1 MSYGEILPDTVAPTD
16 NDSGS
21 LNAIKCL
28 DTVIALYDFP
38 GTQPSH
44 LPLDLGDTV
53 NVLAKNDSGWWDGV
67 IINRAGEMNRGWFPH
82 NYVRSVNY
90 VQPVLNKL
98 KNNKEL
104 DSITAANTAAN
115 VLIPLFATLLQKNL
129 NDSGKVSPA
138 SNTRKNS
145 VVSFASLETSL
156 ESKSRKA
163 EQKPPEIQHQYSVA
177 STILMPNLGSFSQ
190 GMSPSESSDYVRF
203 TSVEEAEALAADF
216 KRLQGR
222 NIVWIPRTTDTADL
236 AYYSEDLDIFCES
249 LPLVLLDTS
258 VDLNGGRMSVPSKDA
273 LVDDTLISK
282 MPRTEYFDSESMGP
296 ASRSTSS
303 IGKSIDIKRD
313 STSGS
318 ISQHSASSYH
328 HFDHPFFATPD
339 LFYTQYS
346 DMKYWTEFKE
356 QFNFLL
362 ELTYKALKD
371 SNKQLFTMHL
381 SRLTK
386 VVAILLFAARLVQ
399 DDFVGTVYEKSV
411 RRKLKRLS
419 ENFSQMYIN
428 GLLHLSVMHY
438 SQASS
443 SADLFSLDIRGLN
456 KSTSAPSTAN
466 QSASSRGLVS
476 TVFQLIPKKTSE
488 DSSERAS
495 SPMLAGTDEAIVT
508 YLQQIDYNVELV
520 GDSMNGLVKIFLRLS
535 KGKKILP
542 RDFDNSDV
550 SDSEGE
556 DRYNIL
562 PQVYPRFITD
572 EFNGGNWCNPFF
584 ASGHSFLNLSG
595 DQLKNKYHLKVIIDQ
610 AAYEQAEKL
619 TDEISKYCKDAQNYL
634 DPLKQKSYYNEALK
648 AERNEQILRIMYK
661 VLHHA
666 SSLVDLMEAFDFT
679 VFCLIKKYSS
689 VDRAHPLNFDDDK
702 GPQAHHEEDLSFE
715 TELNDANSS
724 HSAEPVTHS
733 NLTFDYPVV
742 LEFFQFKQQLHN
754 LIANIVVHSQ
764 SLTLEDPDVFTA
776 MKDDDAVV
784 YNRELLKNPL
794 ERSSRLL
801 SNILSQQGKRKGADR
816 ICVDQDE
823 HLSELLDSGREFCGD
838 ILKVISQLIEERETI
853 LNYATRVMHDDFN
866 VELLVI
872 ERNNTAAGSKA
883 DDSSHYYSGKAK
895 NEDTPWF
902 LEGDEEYDLLLDI
915 NRNIKGGTKEALV
928 AHLTHHDELDNTF
941 NSAFLVS
948 FATIMPLAELVQLLI
963 NRFNIDAPEGLS
975 YEEYLTWRTAKQA
988 KIRLKVLNIMKL
1000 LLESYWSKSYY
1011 NRPVLQRWLTF
1022 LKLLNV
1028 TVHPISQVLIADV
1041 ESVLRGESLTIEP
1054 ETILYGDK
1062 PPAPLLKSFALRKL
1076 KLLDIEYIELARQL
1090 TLREFEFYCQI
1101 SKLSCIHK
1109 VWGKKSGLSE
1119 PYDSITSFI
1128 KASNQLTNFV
1138 AYMILRKPD
1147 ARKRVQVIRFFVQVA
1162 EKCRQYNNFSSMTAI
1177 ISALYSSP
1185 IHRLKKTWAYVSKD
1199 TLTQLQG
1206 MNKLMNSSRNF
1217 NEYRDMLKFIGSEP
1231 CVPFFGVYLS
1241 DLTFVYHGNPDFLL
1255 NRNRMVNFAKRSK
1268 TVDIVTGIDRF
1279 KRIGY
1284 NFHKVPEIQT
1294 YLDLW
1299 FDKCP
1304 TIEEQYQLSL
1314 NLEPREV
1321 SDKGQAKAAP
1331 VAKAQHHAQQ
1341 GAVKLKQPM
1350 NLLGI
1355 R

>member
-1 MSYGEILPDTVAPTD
+1 MPYGEIPPDAVAPTD
-16 NDSGS
+16 NDALSS
-21 LNAIKCL
+21 IKCL

-44 LPLDLGDTV
+44 LPLDLGDTI
-53 NVLAKNDSGWWDGV
+53 NVLAKNDTGWWDGV
-67 IINRAGEMNRGWFPH
+67 LINRAGEMCRGWFPH

-98 KNNKEL
+98 KDNKEL

-129 NDSGKVSPA
+129 NESGKVSPA

-156 ESKSRKA
+156 TSDLKPRKN
-163 EQKPPEIQHQYSVA
+163 EKPPEIQHQYSVA
-177 STILMPNLGSFSQ
+177 STILMPLGSFLQ
-190 GMSPSESSDYVRF
+190 GMSPSESSDYVKF
-203 TSVEEAEALAADF
+203 TSVEEAEALAAEV
-216 KRLQGR
+216 KRQQGH
-222 NIVWIPRTTDTADL
+222 NVVWIPRITDTAEL
-236 AYYSEDLDIFCES
+236 AYYSEELDIFCES
-249 LPLVLLDTS
+249 LPLVPLDPN
-258 VDLNGGRMSVPSKDA
+258 VDLNGGSLLVPSRDA
-273 LVDDTLISK
+273 RTDDSVVLK
-282 MPRTEYFDSESMGP
+282 LLRAEYFDSESMGP

-303 IGKSIDIKRD
+303 VGKSIDTKRD

-318 ISQHSASSYH
+318 SQHSASSYH
-328 HFDHPFFATPD
+328 HFDHPFFATPG
-339 LFYTQYS
+339 LFYNQYS
-346 DMKYWTEFKE
+346 DMTYWTELKE
-356 QFNFLL
+356 QFNYLL
-362 ELTYKALKD
+362 DLTYKALKD
-371 SNKQLFTMHL
+371 SNKQLFTMHF

-386 VVAILLFAARLVQ
+386 VVAIVMFAARLVQ
-399 DDFVGTVYEKSV
+399 DDFVGTHYEKSM
-411 RRKLKRLS
+411 RRKLKRVS
-419 ENFSQMYIN
+419 ENFAQMYIN

-456 KSTSAPSTAN
+456 KSTSQPSTAN
-466 QSASSRGLVS
+466 QSASSKGSVS
-476 TVFQLIPKKTSE
+476 TVFQVGPKKPGDVDQASVPNLTGSE
-488 DSSERAS
+488 D
-495 SPMLAGTDEAIVT
+495 AIVT
-508 YLQQIDYNVELV
+508 YLQQIEYNVELV
-520 GDSMNGLVKIFLRLS
+520 SENMNGLIRIFLKLS
-535 KGKKILP
+535 KNKKILA

-550 SDSEGE
+550 SDNEGE

-562 PQVYPRFITD
+562 PQVYPRFISD

-584 ASGHSFLNLSG
+584 SDGHSYLNLSG
-595 DQLKNKYHLKVIIDQ
+595 DQLKNKYHLKVIIDN
-610 AAYEQAEKL
+610 AAYDQAEKL
-619 TDEISKYCKDAQNYL
+619 TEEITKYCKDAQDYL
-634 DPLKQKSYYNEALK
+634 NPAKQRRYYNESLK
-648 AERNEQILRIMYK
+648 LDRNEQVLRIMYK

-666 SSLVDLMEAFDFT
+666 SALVDLMEAFDFT
-679 VFCLIKKYSS
+679 VFCLIKKFLSL
-689 VDRAHPLNFDDDK
+689 DRAHPLSFEDDK
-702 GPQAHHEEDLSFE
+702 GPQTHHEESL
-715 TELNDANSS
+715 
-724 HSAEPVTHS
+724 SAESSSIDVASTQAAEHVTSS
-733 NLTFDYPVV
+733 NLSFDYPVV
-742 LEFFQFKQQLHN
+742 LEFFQYKQQLHN
-754 LIANIVVHSQ
+754 LIANIVVQLQ

-776 MKDDDAVV
+776 MKDEDTVV
-784 YNRELLKNPL
+784 YNREMLKNPL

-801 SNILSQQGKRKGADR
+801 SNILSQQGKRKGTER
-816 ICVDQDE
+816 ICVEQDE
-823 HLSELLDSGREFCGD
+823 HLSGLLSDSQEFCRS
-838 ILKVISQLIEERETI
+838 ILMIISQLVEERETI

-928 AHLTHHDELDNTF
+928 LHLTHHVEFDTTF

-963 NRFNIDAPEGLS
+963 NRFNIEAPEGLS

-988 KIRLKVLNIMKL
+988 KIRVKVLNIMKL
-1000 LLESYWSKSYY
+1000 LLENHWSKSYY

-1022 LKLLNV
+1022 LKLPEV
-1028 TVHPISQVLIADV
+1028 AAYPIGEILAVDV
-1041 ESVLRGESLTIEP
+1041 EAVLGGETLTVEP
-1054 ETILYGDK
+1054 ETAMPTEK
-1062 PPAPLLKSFALRKL
+1062 APAPLLKSFALRKL
-1076 KLLDIEYIELARQL
+1076 KLSDIEYIELARQL
-1090 TLREFEFYCQI
+1090 TIREFNLYCQI

-1109 VWGKKSGLSE
+1109 VWGKKSGLTE
-1119 PYDSITSFI
+1119 PYDAITSFI

-1138 AYMILRKPD
+1138 AYMVLRKPE

-1185 IHRLKKTWAYVSKD
+1185 IHRLKKTWAFVSKD

-1279 KRIGY
+1279 KRMGY
-1284 NFHKVPEIQT
+1284 NFQRVPEIQT

-1321 SDKGQAKAAP
+1321 GDKSSKLPAAKSTLHTP
-1331 VAKAQHHAQQ
+1331 L
-1341 GAVKLKQPM
+1341 VKPKQPI
-1350 NLLGI
+1350 NLLGL